1 MIGVLALAAALLAGY
16 GMAGGRSRS
25 WVHIL
30 GFAAVMA
37 LTVYVIVD
45 IEYPRFGLI
54 QVKDADLVLQELR
67 ASMK

>member
-1 MIGVLALAAALLAGY
+1 
-16 GMAGGRSRS
+16 MAGGRSRS